1 MSFMDVDT
9 FLMNWSRLRSS
20 GNEHVFKG
28 SQLVTSIL
36 ERHPKHFRSR
46 ATALK
51 FCRQLF
57 NDGILKGVFGADT
70 FEDSVQLYTWKDQ
83 NGTSMTSY
91 PVNQSKKNYGYSSAD
106 ITLTK
111 RDLYKQKETIK
122 PVGGSRD
129 KIQTHNPYAHDVND
143 YFKDIQNG
151 ICADDNHPV
160 TKHLQ
165 HPHMSSYQTTWNLQ
179 RASTASSESSIDILS
194 HSYGKHKDKT
204 LKSSFSIPI
213 MSHSRDHDVIPE
225 ESPEEHVPVMERTG
239 TSTEYDGSS
248 SIPRSVTTD
257 ASGFNEME
265 GAAHHRRWQ
274 QDYQNSYSDNEK
286 QLIEQM
292 KRMKKEHSHILR
304 TYEDRINKLM
314 AKMHELRSIA
324 EMLENSSTK
333 SSPYGMMANKTG
345 VLSFLNAKADADR
358 KLSSAITGNDVDN
371 PPPLPPRPGRGN
383 RLNPNKPI
391 IQTDAKMKP
400 FPWTRII
407 LRDDSTDE
415 QTTIWHTMMEPKLDP
430 EEIERLFSTQVVSQ
444 TDGATLY
451 DDLIIRRGRSRQQ
464 LVSVYDTERSKRIVV
479 CMKCLRATLN
489 DVVASVSSLD
499 TSQINHEGLAE
510 LMELLSPTSD
520 IDKILYHVRKKG
532 AGHLDHPEYL
542 VFELSKVDHFKDR
555 LEFIRFRFKLLWHLF
570 EIDQQLRELH
580 TACDEIS
587 NSTSLKNLLE
597 TLLAVGNYLNGATEM
612 GQADGFGIEV
622 LNKMKEIQDRDCKGT
637 LLEFVLKTYC
647 QIYESEVDIGC
658 PTRFRLPE
666 PSNMR
671 HASQVSFE
679 GIQDALTNLHSD
691 LRHIR
696 EKLLDPRLN
705 KDVMRPMDSF
715 RVSAENF
722 FASALEV
729 IGEQEKVLQD
739 TRDVFDKTTTFFF
752 VDNKHITPQQFFQI
766 WAVFLHDCKYFWK
779 LAHRRLAKER
789 FELEFKY
796 KGQVSAN
803 SLQGYGSFRA
813 GVLKGVDSLNNADPK
828 TSTAQRRGNRLNEN
842 QDPSKPN
849 VPPKPSRSINTDTA
863 DQSDRSSSPKPLTS
877 SPPSSV
883 DVYKPMPK
891 APVQNNHVVSNG
903 PSNYAPNYENQSELD
918 RLQQQQHYHHH
929 HHHHHHQQQ
938 QHYYQQPTQDA
949 YTNNT
954 SVPVSETSPGS
965 TYYRSP
971 NSSNTKDKKSS
982 QQFSLKT
989 WLKREREQVRKE
1001 VESDTVDVTS
1011 IPESKPNSST
1021 KSFSRFKNSMIQK
1034 FSGSSSNKKQDNS
1047 SKKSKENKGVSVTS
1061 PVANKHAAHH
1071 NAVPYDIIRNNYS
1084 ATDQNKYNPSRE
1096 TGALN
1101 LDSLEEYNKPLPDTV
1116 ISPIDDPECE
1126 EPVITKQHDYGH
1138 QNMRPQHTINGEHV
1152 VHNGDVNNND
1162 KYGDN
1167 KFQHTSGWTQSKSSE
1182 NPYGRL
1188 HKDNYVESHKR
1199 ESAFARG
1206 PGDHGVE
1213 SKRVV
1218 AQTVPLYKAR
1228 IINNYENQGKFEN
1241 PHAVRQQAEAVKP
1254 MSVNNLHEN
1263 NNGTVTFEN
1272 RTEDQKSPY
1281 AGYDVEHTRNKSL
1294 DNTHVDGAHANKHFS
1309 HTQSNKDNSP
1319 YGHHGKLNKGT
1330 DVVRSPQDTP
1340 RKRTVLENR
1349 NYFTP
1354 GNRAPMNVQSIGS
1367 LIDKFDKY
1375 NNNTTD
1381 GQTTHQTANQNASS
1395 SSNPAAMTSTPRKVS
1410 PNGESSD
1417 MSPPLPPRMSL
1428 SPSKSRTQNTEQ
1440 ADYRNSSSHLS
1451 ADRQAYTSPQSRLDN
1466 LTSTNLSP
1474 PSVYSTPQ
1482 GEPVHSASNWSQ
1494 HNNTNHFYTPTSSN
1508 ASRSRSFYTSP
1519 QTRANLDREP
1529 RDIDNSR
1536 GNLTNGNHFTNGYH
1550 NSHVATADQS
1560 EDRDDGYRAMLRK
1573 AATQS
1578 SYDRQSKNTP
1588 QYTGRPSFGSPYS
1601 ETNTTPYS
1609 SSSVVKSPVLNND
1622 EVAYM
1627 AF

>member
-1 MSFMDVDT
+1 
-9 FLMNWSRLRSS
+9 MNWSRLRGS
-20 GNEHVFKG
+20 GNENVFKG

-46 ATALK
+46 ATTLK

-57 NDGILKGVFGADT
+57 NDGVIKGVFGADT

-83 NGTSMTSY
+83 NGSSMTSY
-91 PVNQSKKNYGYSSAD
+91 PVNQGKKNYGYSSAD

-111 RDLYKQKETIK
+111 RELYKQKETIK
-122 PVGGSRD
+122 PVGSTRE
-129 KIQTHNPYAHDVND
+129 KHQTNVNYTHDVND
-143 YFKDIQNG
+143 YFRDIQNG
-151 ICADDNHPV
+151 MGPDDNHLV
-160 TKHLQ
+160 TKHIH

-179 RASTASSESSIDILS
+179 RASTASSESSVDILS
-194 HSYGKHKDKT
+194 HSYGKHKDKS
-204 LKSSFSIPI
+204 LKSSFNMPT

-225 ESPEEHVPVMERTG
+225 EVQEEHVPVMERTG

-257 ASGFNEME
+257 ASGYNEME
-265 GAAHHRRWQ
+265 GAPHQRRWQ

-345 VLSFLNAKADADR
+345 VLNFLNAKAENDR
-358 KLSSAITGNDVDN
+358 KLSSAVTGNDVDN

-383 RLNPNKPI
+383 RLNPNKPF

-400 FPWTRII
+400 FPWARII

-415 QTTIWHTMMEPKLDP
+415 QTTIWHTMMEPKIDS

-464 LVSVYDTERSKRIVV
+464 LVSVYDSERSKRIVV

-499 TSQINHEGLAE
+499 TSQIHHEGLAE
-510 LMELLSPTSD
+510 LMELLSPTAD

-647 QIYESEVDIGC
+647 QVYENEVDIGC

-679 GIQDALTNLHSD
+679 GIQDALSNLHSD

-739 TRDVFDKTTTFFF
+739 TRDVFDRTTTFFF
-752 VDNKHITPQQFFQI
+752 VDNKQITPQQFFQI

-796 KGQVSAN
+796 KGQVSAC

-813 GVLKGVDSLNNADPK
+813 GVMKGVDSLNTADPK
-828 TSTAQRRGNRLNEN
+828 TSTAQRRNNRSNEI
-842 QDPSKPN
+842 QDPTKPS
-849 VPPKPSRSINTDTA
+849 VPPKPSRSRNADSNYNT
-863 DQSDRSSSPKPLTS
+863 DQSDRSASPKPLTS

-883 DVYKPMPK
+883 DVYKPLPK
-891 APVQNNHVVSNG
+891 APVQNNHATPNG
-903 PSNYAPNYENQSELD
+903 PLSQAPNYENQSELD
-918 RLQQQQHYHHH
+918 RLQQQQHHQHK
-929 HHHHHHQQQ
+929 HHHHHQLQQ
-938 QHYYQQPTQDA
+938 KQDA

-954 SVPVSETSPGS
+954 SVPVPETSPGS

-971 NSSNTKDKKSS
+971 DSSNVNDKKSS

-1001 VESDTVDVTS
+1001 VESDHVDVVS
-1011 IPESKPNSST
+1011 SPESKSHSSS

-1047 SKKSKENKGVSVTS
+1047 SKRSKDSKGGQVTS
-1061 PVANKHAAHH
+1061 PVTNKHTTHH
-1071 NAVPYDIIRNNYS
+1071 SAVPYDVIRNNYN
-1084 ATDQNKYNPSRE
+1084 AADEGKYNQNRE
-1096 TGALN
+1096 SGALN
-1101 LDSLEEYNKPLPDTV
+1101 LDSLEEYNRPLPDTV

-1126 EPVITKQHDYGH
+1126 EPVISKQTDYGH
-1138 QNMRPQHTINGEHV
+1138 QSTYPPKIRITSEENV

-1162 KYGDN
+1162 KYDDN
-1167 KFQHTSGWTQSKSSE
+1167 KFHVGSAWAQSKCSDS
-1182 NPYGRL
+1182 PYGRV
-1188 HKDNYVESHKR
+1188 HKDNAGANYNRDNAFTNSPVE
-1199 ESAFARG
+1199 
-1206 PGDHGVE
+1206 HGVE

-1241 PHAVRQQAEAVKP
+1241 PHAVRQQAEPVKP
-1254 MSVNNLHEN
+1254 LTFNSPQDNY
-1263 NNGTVTFEN
+1263 NGRSAFEN
-1272 RTEDQKSPY
+1272 RVEDHKNPY
-1281 AGYDVEHTRNKSL
+1281 ARYDVEHNRNKSL
-1294 DNTHVDGAHANKHFS
+1294 DNTLA
-1309 HTQSNKDNSP
+1309 DNSNGNRPVNHQQSYSDNNP
-1319 YGHHGKLNKGT
+1319 YGHHGRVNKGH
-1330 DVVRSPQDTP
+1330 DSVRTPNETP
-1340 RKRTVLENR
+1340 RKRTVLENK

-1375 NNNTTD
+1375 NNNSTE
-1381 GQTTHQTANQNASS
+1381 GQSQQSASQNALSAS
-1395 SSNPAAMTSTPRKVS
+1395 KPAAMTSTPVASRKVAT
-1410 PNGESSD
+1410 NGDAGE
-1417 MSPPLPPRMSL
+1417 MSPPLPPRLSL
-1428 SPSKSRTQNTEQ
+1428 SPSKSKPPHAESTS
-1440 ADYRNSSSHLS
+1440 DYRNSSHLTP
-1451 ADRQAYTSPQSRLDN
+1451 DRQAYSSPHSRLDH
-1466 LTSTNLSP
+1466 LTSSNFSP

-1482 GEPVHSASNWSQ
+1482 GEPLQSTSNWSQ
-1494 HNNTNHFYTPTSSN
+1494 NNNNNNFYTPAATN

-1519 QTRANLDREP
+1519 QSRSSMDQEKRGTGNTR
-1529 RDIDNSR
+1529 
-1536 GNLTNGNHFTNGYH
+1536 GTLTNGDHVANGYH
-1550 NSHVATADQS
+1550 HIHATGADQS
-1560 EDRDDGYRAMLRK
+1560 DDRDDGYRAMLRK

-1578 SYDRQSKNTP
+1578 TYDRHSKTTP
-1588 QYTGRPSFGSPYS
+1588 QYTGRSNFGSPYS
-1601 ETNTTPYS
+1601 NANTTPYS
-1609 SSSVVKSPVLNND
+1609 SSAAMKSTVHDHD